1 MKTLRYLLLCATVGL
16 PLPGIVAAA
25 PNALPATTT
34 AAATTPPATSTAGS
48 GAPPAAASP
57 TPEELIDAQL
67 RSSPAGSDAIDL
79 NAGGTKVL
87 ALYRPQTRGTAAGGV
102 VLLHDVGAHADWPA
116 LIGPLRRALP
126 QYGWSTLSVELPAP
140 AVAAQP
146 AAYGALV
153 APAQAR
159 IAAAVAFLKGKG
171 LSHIALV
178 GHGLGGL
185 DALIYAGTNP
195 DPALSALVVIGLG
208 SYGNLQP
215 PQHVLDLLNKVN
227 VPIFDLYGRDDSSD
241 VLRGAAQRLTA
252 ARRLNAQHAGGATD
266 TKPEQPFYRQLG
278 LLGAG
283 HAFADQTPMVI
294 QYVYGWLK
302 THAGNAGK
310 TATP

>member
-1 MKTLRYLLLCATVGL
+1 MKTLRYLLLSAAIGL
-16 PLPGIVAAA
+16 PLPGVVAAA
-25 PNALPATTT
+25 PNALPATTA
-34 AAATTPPATSTAGS
+34 AAATT
-48 GAPPAAASP
+48 PAAASP
-57 TPEELIDAQL
+57 TPEELIDTQL

-79 NAGGTKVL
+79 NVGGTKIL
-87 ALYRPQTRGTAAGGV
+87 ALYRPQTRGSAAGGV
-102 VLLHDVGAHADWPA
+102 VLLHDVGAHADLPG
-116 LIGPLRRALP
+116 LFGPLRRALP

-140 AVAAQP
+140 AADQP

-171 LSHIALV
+171 LSHIALI

-185 DALIYAGTNP
+185 DALTYAGTNP
-195 DPALSALVVIGLG
+195 DPALSGLIVIGLG
-208 SYGNLQP
+208 SYGDLQP
-215 PQHVLDLLNKVN
+215 PQHVLALLNRVN
-227 VPIFDLYGRDDSSD
+227 VPIFDLYGRDDSPD

-266 TKPEQPFYRQLG
+266 TKPGRPFYRQLG

-283 HAFADQTPMVI
+283 HAFANQTPMVI

-302 THAGNAGK
+302 THAGNAGE